1 MQVRDLMTRDP
12 VTVGPATSVEELID
26 LLVDKGINGLPVVDE
41 FGRVLGMVTTG
52 DLIHRVAD
60 AHVPSRDSI
69 WRESLYKSV
78 FRHDD
83 SEPNPAEG
91 ATAGAVMSRNPAYVL
106 PSDDMAVAARLLI
119 EHRVKSLPVLDE
131 DRLVGMVSR
140 LDLLRCLRAH
150 PGCCNPFKRQD

>member
-1 MQVRDLMTRDP
+1 MTRDP
-12 VTVGPATSVEELID
+12 VTVGPATSVEALID

-91 ATAGAVMSRNPAYVL
+91 VTAGAVMSRNPAYVL

-131 DRLVGMVSR
+131 ERLVGMVSR